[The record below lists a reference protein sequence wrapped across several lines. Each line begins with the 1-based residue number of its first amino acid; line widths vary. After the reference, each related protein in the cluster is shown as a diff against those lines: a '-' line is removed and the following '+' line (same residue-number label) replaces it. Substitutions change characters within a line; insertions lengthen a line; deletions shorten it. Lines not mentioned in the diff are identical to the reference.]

1 MRRVPGHANDI
12 DRIPTALK
20 RVEPIVHRDGA
31 ALAVRIPEGGI
42 DARQAGVALAR
53 LDLAGT
59 SEIQAVRVDVLVKD
73 RGTVVRGLGPQDFEI
88 RDEGV
93 LQEIDLVR
101 FEQLPLNVVL
111 GLDVSQSVTGERL
124 EHLLGAGN
132 ALLDRLNGEDRA
144 ALLTFSH
151 AVRLRQ
157 ELTREILR
165 VRAALEAV
173 TPAGQTSLIDGTS
186 AAVALSGSDVGRSLL
201 IVFSDG
207 VDTSSFLSPDVVL
220 QSARRADVVA
230 YGVAIRSRISP
241 TFLQELGELTG
252 GAVFEIE
259 STKDLSQTFLRILDE
274 FRQRYLLSFSPRG
287 VPTTGWHRLEVRV
300 KGRRATVSARAGYQ
314 AGR

>member
-1 MRRVPGHANDI
+1 MK
-12 DRIPTALK
+12 T
-20 RVEPIVHRDGA
+20 
-31 ALAVRIPEGGI
+31 ALAVAISVTAVVTGSAQQPTFSSRVE
-42 DARQAGVALAR
+42 
-53 LDLAGT
+53 
-59 SEIQAVRVDVLVKD
+59 AVRVDVLVKD
-73 RGTVVRGLGPQDFEI
+73 RGQIVSGLGPQDFEI

-101 FEQLPLNVVL
+101 LEQVPLNVIL
-111 GLDVSQSVTGERL
+111 GLDVSASVNGERL

-132 ALLDRLNGEDRA
+132 TLLARLSGDDRA

-157 ELTREILR
+157 ELTRDIPL
-165 VRAALEAV
+165 VRQELDAV
-173 TPAGQTSLIDGTS
+173 IPAGQTSLIDGAS
-186 AAVALSGSDVGRSLL
+186 AAIALSASDVGRGLL

-207 VDTSSFLSPDVVL
+207 VDTASFLSSDVVL

-230 YGVAIRSRISP
+230 YGVAIRSRVSP
-241 TFLQELGELTG
+241 KFLKELGEVTG
-252 GAVFEIE
+252 GSVFEIE

-274 FRQRYLLSFSPRG
+274 FRQRYLLSYTPRG
-287 VPTTGWHRLEVRV
+287 VSTTGWHRLDVRV